1 MNNKTLAIILVVF
14 GGLILFSEQEGS
26 WWVSAIFVGVG
37 SVIIIPKN
45 LLISLLETHL

>member
-37 SVIIIPKN
+37 SGLFFKKN
-45 LLISLLETHL
+45 TNDIDK